1 MLEPVKGS
9 IMSSSENHPTG
20 NPQDSTRPA
29 SGNAPGSPSAG
40 QPRPTGAQAP
50 GHAAGRT
57 AGQPASPAG
66 AQAKAG
72 TPSSAPK
79 TAAKS
84 GKKTAKPK
92 SPKGEWGVFRT
103 VVVLVGLI
111 LAGFGAFYLI
121 TGTSGVPD
129 TDIGNPSPTLESQFR
144 FFSAMMVGVGAAF
157 ITIGVKFEWAN
168 MLWMVCLMVFIGG
181 IGRVLSWAFSGT
193 PHYMMI
199 ILMVI
204 ELAFPAALLVWHR
217 YIAKTTEIRNE
228 YAARG

>member
-1 MLEPVKGS
+1 
-9 IMSSSENHPTG
+9 MSSPENHPEG

-29 SGNAPGSPSAG
+29 SGTTPGNPGAGQSRLAGAQPTGAKPAEAQSTGAQSSPPTAAQTKAGAPSPSAK
-40 QPRPTGAQAP
+40 T
-50 GHAAGRT
+50 
-57 AGQPASPAG
+57 SP
-66 AQAKAG
+66 KAG
-72 TPSSAPK
+72 
-79 TAAKS
+79 
-84 GKKTAKPK
+84 KKADKPK

-103 VVVLVGLI
+103 VVVLVGLV
-111 LAGFGAFYLI
+111 LASFGAYYLI
-121 TGTSGVPD
+121 TGTSGLPD
-129 TDIGNPSPTLESQFR
+129 TDIGTPNPTLESQFR
-144 FFSAMMVGVGAAF
+144 FFAAMMVGVGAAF
-157 ITIGVKFEWAN
+157 ITIGVKFQWAN

-181 IGRVLSWAFSGT
+181 IGRVLPWAFSGT

>member
-1 MLEPVKGS
+1 
-9 IMSSSENHPTG
+9 MSSPDNHPTG
-20 NPQDSTRPA
+20 NPQDNPRTA
-29 SGNAPGSPSAG
+29 SGSTPGTPSTG
-40 QPRPTGAQAP
+40 QPHPAGTPVP
-50 GHAAGRT
+50 GHTAGKTGQT
-57 AGQPASPAG
+57 AGQPTSPAG
-66 AQAKAG
+66 AQSKPG

-84 GKKTAKPK
+84 GKKAAKPK

-111 LAGFGAFYLI
+111 LAGFGAYYLI
-121 TGTSGVPD
+121 TGTSGLPD

-144 FFSAMMVGVGAAF
+144 FFAAMMVGVGAAF

>member
-1 MLEPVKGS
+1 
-9 IMSSSENHPTG
+9 MSSPENHPTG
-20 NPQDSTRPA
+20 NPQDSTRPGPGSKPSSPA
-29 SGNAPGSPSAG
+29 AGQSRPAGSQPAPGQSRPAGSQPSP
-40 QPRPTGAQAP
+40 AP
-50 GHAAGRT
+50 GASSRT
-57 AGQPASPAG
+57 A
-66 AQAKAG
+66 
-72 TPSSAPK
+72 TPSTDPK

-84 GKKTAKPK
+84 SKKATKPK
-92 SPKGEWGVFRT
+92 SAKGEWGVFRT

-111 LAGFGAFYLI
+111 LAGFGAYYLI
-121 TGTSGVPD
+121 TGTSGLPD
-129 TDIGNPSPTLESQFR
+129 TDIGTPSPTLESQFR
-144 FFSAMMVGVGAAF
+144 FFAAMMVGVGAAF

>member
-1 MLEPVKGS
+1 
-9 IMSSSENHPTG
+9 MSSPENHPTG
-20 NPQDSTRPA
+20 NPQDSTRPG
-29 SGNAPGSPSAG
+29 SGSKPSSPAAGQSRPAGSPAGGSPATG
-40 QPRPTGAQAP
+40 QPRP
-50 GHAAGRT
+50 AGSQPSATAGSSSRT
-57 AGQPASPAG
+57 AAPTSDPKSAS
-66 AQAKAG
+66 K
-72 TPSSAPK
+72 SS
-79 TAAKS
+79 
-84 GKKTAKPK
+84 KKTTKPK
-92 SPKGEWGVFRT
+92 SAKGEWGVFRT

-111 LAGFGAFYLI
+111 LAGFGAYYLI
-121 TGTSGVPD
+121 TGTSGLPD

-144 FFSAMMVGVGAAF
+144 FFAAMMVGVGAAF

-193 PHYMMI
+193 PHFLMI